1 MKKMNNID
9 KLNLSLGLVKRA
21 SPRWAKVLASIP
33 KEADKISWLRNFIPK
48 NVGSH
53 SVNSVSSYGQPATY
67 NVLSRDV
74 AKELVRTGG
83 SSVSLLDKFK
93 SLHRYVLNNRNLKQ
107 NGLRDM
113 ERGFGQKERAGVSWL
128 REHNRLFPA
137 EQLSPN
143 DLVPFSHGGGLA
155 HINDFLKGKGGYL
168 TDSGAKGIMLTPHS
182 LSAPRDMYYA
192 TRDAVRNLDTPA
204 VLSGYVP
211 AKYLKN
217 SRNTG
222 YEASLPS
229 KYFNK
234 VVDKNVKNFEGGDAY
249 NAVHR
254 NGSAIHNEQYVRS
267 LADWEK
273 FKERVSRA
281 NSLDSFNIISKL

>member
-1 MKKMNNID
+1 MNNIN
-9 KLNLSLGLVKRA
+9 KLNLALGLVKQA

-48 NVGSH
+48 NVGRH
-53 SVNSVSSYGQPATY
+53 SVNSVSLYGQPPAY
-67 NVLSRDV
+67 NVLSGDL
-74 AKELVRTGG
+74 AKGLVSTEV
-83 SSVSLLDKFK
+83 SSVPLLDKFK
-93 SLHRYVLNNRNLKQ
+93 SLHRYILNNKNLRQ
-107 NGLRDM
+107 TGLRDM
-113 ERGFGQKERAGVSWL
+113 ERGFGQKAKAGESWL
-128 REHNRLFPA
+128 RAHNRLFPK

-143 DLVPFSHGGGLA
+143 ALVPFSHGGGLT

-182 LSAPRDMYYA
+182 LSGPRDMYYA
-192 TRDAVRNLDTPA
+192 TRRTATNLDTPA

-234 VVDKNVKNFEGGDAY
+234 VVDKNVKNFEGGGAY
-249 NAVHR
+249 NSVHD
-254 NGSAIHNEQYVRS
+254 NSPYIHNEQYVRS

-281 NSLDSFNIISKL
+281 SSLDSFNIISKL

>member
-1 MKKMNNID
+1 MNNID
-9 KLNLSLGLVKRA
+9 KLNLALSLVKQA

-53 SVNSVSSYGQPATY
+53 SVNSVSSYAQPDAY
-67 NVLSRDV
+67 KFLSTDV
-74 AKELVRTGG
+74 AKELVSTGA

-93 SLHRYVLNNRNLKQ
+93 NLHRYVLNNKNL
-107 NGLRDM
+107 DM
-113 ERGFGQKERAGVSWL
+113 ESGYGRKEIAGVSWL
-128 REHNRLFPA
+128 REHNRLFPNK
-137 EQLSPN
+137 QLSPN

-155 HINDFLKGKGGYL
+155 HINNFLKGKGGYL
-168 TDSGAKGIMLTPHS
+168 TDSGAKGIMITPHS
-182 LSAPRDMYYA
+182 LSGPRDMYYA
-192 TRDAVRNLDTPA
+192 TRRTSRNLDTPA

-217 SRNTG
+217 SMNTG

-234 VVDKNVKNFEGGDAY
+234 VLDKDVKNFEGGEAY
-249 NAVHR
+249 NSVHR
-254 NGSAIHNEQYVRS
+254 HRPYIHNEQYVRS

-281 NSLDSFNIISKL
+281 SSLDSFNIISKL